1 MNSSLLEAVALISK
15 ANKIIIVGHINPD
28 GDVIG
33 SMLGLGKA
41 LEKIGKQCQLVLPDE
56 LPTLFSFLP
65 GITSVVCSPGHL
77 ETADTVITLDSSD
90 FSRLG
95 SVYTDNAQLFQS
107 VPVLNIDHH
116 VTNQRFGSVN
126 WVDIEAAAVAEQVY
140 LLIEK
145 LGIPFDS
152 GIATCLLTGIVAD
165 TRCFRTQST
174 QPRTMEIASEL
185 MRAGASLSQIVDWV
199 YNTKKLSTL
208 QLWVKVLST
217 LESSGG
223 MVWAEVTQEMFDEVG
238 ARAEETDDLV
248 SLIGGVR
255 EAKLALLFK
264 ENGNGVV
271 KVSLRSNGEI
281 DVAEAAA
288 HFGGG
293 GHPRAAGCTVH
304 GTVAEAKE
312 VVLSFLRRYM
322 AKSSAD
328 QIGDGDS
335 R

>member
-1 MNSSLLEAVALISK
+1 MNSSLAEAAGLIREASK
-15 ANKIIIVGHINPD
+15 TIIVGHTSPD

-41 LEKIGKQCQLVLPDE
+41 LEKTGKQCRLVLPDE

-65 GITSVVCSPGHL
+65 GFTSVISSPSHL
-77 ETADTVITLDSSD
+77 EATDLIIALDSSD
-90 FSRLG
+90 YSRLG
-95 SVYTDNAQLFQS
+95 SIYTDNTRLFQS
-107 VPVLNIDHH
+107 IPVLNVDHH
-116 VTNQRFGSVN
+116 VTNQYFGTVN
-126 WVDIEAAAVAEQVY
+126 WVDTEAAAVAEQVY
-140 LLIEK
+140 LLLQE
-145 LGIPFDS
+145 LSLPTDVA
-152 GIATCLLTGIVAD
+152 IATCLLTGIVAD

-174 QPRTMEIASEL
+174 RPRTMEIATEL
-185 MRAGASLSQIVDWV
+185 MRTGASLSQIVDWV

-223 MVWAEVTQEMFDEVG
+223 MVWAEVTQKMFDEVG
-238 ARAEETDDLV
+238 ARAEETEDLV

-255 EAKLALLFK
+255 EAKVALLFK
-264 ENGNGVV
+264 ENGDGAV
-271 KVSLRSNGEI
+271 KVSLRSNGDI

-288 HFGGG
+288 NFGGG

-304 GTVAEAKE
+304 GTLAEAKE

-322 AKSSAD
+322 ARSSAD
-328 QIGDGDS
+328 QTNDGDS